1 MRNISSGAYQ
11 KAFLELPER
20 VQKEA
25 MKAFRLFETDPRY
38 PGLQYKKIGRFS
50 GYDECW
56 SLRIGDGYRA
66 VCQPSSDAR
75 RWFWIGPHEAYNRL
89 LGRKNPMG
97 ATKSSGIARRG
108 STVVKF
114 DRTEIRDFKK
124 RWPCSGI
131 PDGPLALTI
140 DGSGDLLS
148 TSPAKAFSAA
158 EPEALAALLATAR
171 TAMQGARSNPG
182 NAEDP
187 IAANELKLFI
197 DNDSTLYHQQ
207 TIPIMKNLMLKR
219 KKGVYD
225 SKKAVQLWM
234 YLVEAGAKKYTKDY
248 GSPDLPW
255 HKMFPMDTRLATARA
270 LADAFEQEAATG
282 NMDWALRKGNP
293 AKGSFEK
300 FHTTAAPEFGPQ
312 RQITVTYGFDE
323 SFAMRNNQVPY
334 FSITAK
340 VFHPNSHDI
349 DSFGLL
355 HDAIAKHFPG
365 LRPLLKWHLTDADG
379 VPMHYFANA
388 MYWGE
393 QYRNQVNRGV
403 PRAPGAPD
411 PLEAFKRVVVAD
423 ADPWESANWKFL
435 LNHWTSS
442 EVDREYL
449 AKRLVMLKDRFQ
461 KDMAAAGLKIPTW
474 RPEKRA
480 ANPAI
485 PRRFAH
491 LSPELAAAKTKA
503 QEKWGLGGFAQEYRP
518 PNQPGPLFATK
529 RTVGYYDDQ
538 GRITMMGSSWE
549 SFDDAFD
556 KVAPVEP
563 RSDNPSWWTHEGGGC
578 LLQGGGN
585 YPCDDTYRNGTTGEE
600 VTFRTTQEAHFSMP
614 SRARSLAEV
623 ARIPGVAKDPKRVTR
638 AEIVADLRDRGYKV
652 DSLGRRRNAVDDEG
666 PEDIADGAACCV
678 SCKAG
683 PAEAP
688 WCANGACD
696 CHARGSGCGCP
707 SGAGNDCEDDCHC
720 WCHGHEPERAGDSRA
735 DNPRRGPSRIRSV
748 WDNGGET
755 VDRYSIVLSD
765 PRAFGIREPGM
776 YAILGVGDSPR
787 GFSQFGEGLE
797 GSHLGRRIQFSDL
810 PAVVQSHVR
819 ERISETD
826 SRSANPGPISEEQFE
841 KYGPYLRADGNYF
854 EHEDVVNKPINHVW
868 TVVEGDDGGLYA
880 SPGFH
885 IVNKIGYLLT
895 KKPWKSASRDAT
907 WYTPERSDNPRA
919 RFGRTYLEAYRFF
932 KQNAGGVVGE
942 SSLGADALARA
953 EMAVQRDIDRGRAEY
968 EWSPDE
974 DPDLSWCQ
982 GCESGAHARP
992 EVGGHGLWVCV
1003 LKKDR
1008 QVVASLG
1015 GIDFGAGDN
1024 VTPSDP
1030 YKRVVEA
1037 ELAAEAYHGKRL
1049 PSRRNPSR
1057 RA

>member
-1 MRNISSGAYQ
+1 MKNLVLQSYQ
-11 KAFLELPER
+11 DLLAGLPDR
-20 VQKEA
+20 VRKESD
-25 MKAFRLFETDPRY
+25 KAFRLFEADPRY

-187 IAANELKLFI
+187 I
-197 DNDSTLYHQQ
+197 
-207 TIPIMKNLMLKR
+207 
-219 KKGVYD
+219 
-225 SKKAVQLWM
+225 
-234 YLVEAGAKKYTKDY
+234 
-248 GSPDLPW
+248 
-255 HKMFPMDTRLATARA
+255 
-270 LADAFEQEAATG
+270 
-282 NMDWALRKGNP
+282 
-293 AKGSFEK
+293 
-300 FHTTAAPEFGPQ
+300 
-312 RQITVTYGFDE
+312 
-323 SFAMRNNQVPY
+323 
-334 FSITAK
+334 
-340 VFHPNSHDI
+340 
-349 DSFGLL
+349 
-355 HDAIAKHFPG
+355 
-365 LRPLLKWHLTDADG
+365 
-379 VPMHYFANA
+379 
-388 MYWGE
+388 
-393 QYRNQVNRGV
+393 
-403 PRAPGAPD
+403 
-411 PLEAFKRVVVAD
+411 
-423 ADPWESANWKFL
+423 
-435 LNHWTSS
+435 
-442 EVDREYL
+442 
-449 AKRLVMLKDRFQ
+449 
-461 KDMAAAGLKIPTW
+461 
-474 RPEKRA
+474 A

-696 CHARGSGCGCP
+696 CHANGVPGETCPHGNSWGAGCTDCDEAEGVFAAQRAQNPRGGFYVEVRCETPGCRNSGKAINKITGFK
-707 SGAGNDCEDDCHC
+707 SGADVDAFMEGWSPEDD
-720 WCHGHEPERAGDSRA
+720 ERDTCKLCGQPGVAEG
-735 DNPRRGPSRIRSV
+735 
-748 WDNGGET
+748 
-755 VDRYSIVLSD
+755 
-765 PRAFGIREPGM
+765 FG
-776 YAILGVGDSPR
+776 
-787 GFSQFGEGLE
+787 
-797 GSHLGRRIQFSDL
+797 
-810 PAVVQSHVR
+810 
-819 ERISETD
+819 
-826 SRSANPGPISEEQFE
+826 ANPGRKSMGPISEEEFE
-841 KYGPYLRADGNYF
+841 EYGPYLRADGNYF
-854 EHEDVVNKPINHVW
+854 EHEDVVKKPLHNVW
-868 TVVEGDDGGLYA
+868 TVVEGDDEGLYA

-895 KKPWKSASRDAT
+895 KKPWKSAARDAI

-968 EWSPDE
+968 EWEPDQ

-1015 GIDFGAGDN
+1015 DIDFGAGDN